1 MAAPQ
6 AQRLHIVPGTL
17 LVLFLLR
24 LDDACAVL
32 ALPPPR
38 FAEGLKAACDLLRF
52 GPMQRDEDRLDEIL
66 PWTGNV

>member
-1 MAAPQ
+1 MNRPEAS
-6 AQRLHIVPGTL
+6 RLLIVPGSL

-24 LDDACAVL
+24 LDEACAVL
-32 ALPPPR
+32 ALPPAR

-52 GPMQRDEDRLDEIL
+52 GPVQRDEDRLEEIL